1 MKTLKKISLIAS
13 MFIPA
18 VALISCETTKKSEKQ
33 TQEQQDVK
41 ELQSPKKHRDGIVLE
56 EFVYTTADFPSA
68 HSATLVELE
77 NGELLCSFFG
87 GTKERHPDVEI
98 KLSRKKPGGTWS
110 APRSIADGVQE
121 DGERLP
127 TWNPVLF
134 QNSKDTLTLYYKI
147 GPSPSTWW
155 GMQKISTDGG
165 HTWSQARR
173 LEENI
178 IGPVKNKPIALE
190 DGTILSGSSTEGDG
204 WKVHVERS
212 TNGGKTWK
220 IIGPLNNA
228 ETLGAIQPTLLT
240 YADGSIQMLSRT
252 RTEVEYISENWSK
265 DKGKTWSEM
274 SLTELPNN
282 NSGLDAVTLND
293 GRQLLIY
300 NHSTRKQ
307 EGMGHKGRGVI
318 NLSVSNDGKKWDAA
332 LVLDYLDEPE
342 KQFSYP
348 AIIQTSDGLVH
359 IVYTWHR
366 KRIKHVVVDPDRLTT
381 YPIVDGKWPAD
392 EIPLITSTEK

>member
-1 MKTLKKISLIAS
+1 MKTHKKLSLFTSIL
-13 MFIPA
+13 
-18 VALISCETTKKSEKQ
+18 VLALAINACETTKKSEKQ
-33 TQEQQDVK
+33 TQKAQDNLEPK
-41 ELQSPKKHRDGIVLE
+41 EHRDGIVLE
-56 EFVYTTADFPSA
+56 EFVYTEADFPQC

-98 KLSRKKPGGTWS
+98 KLARKKPGGNWS

-121 DGERLP
+121 EGERLP

-134 QNSKDTLTLYYKI
+134 QNSKDTLSIYYKI

-165 HTWSQARR
+165 HSWGPAIT
-173 LEENI
+173 LDENV
-178 IGPVKNKPIALE
+178 IGPVKNKPILLE
-190 DGTILSGSSTEGDG
+190 DGTILSGSSTEDDG
-204 WKVHVERS
+204 WQVHVERS
-212 TNGGKTWK
+212 TNGGKSWD
-220 IIGPLNNA
+220 IIGPLNDA

-240 YADGSIQMLSRT
+240 YPDGRIQMLSRT
-252 RTEVEYISENWSK
+252 RTEVEYISETWSE
-265 DKGKTWSEM
+265 DNGKTWSEM
-274 SLTELPNN
+274 SLTDLPNN
-282 NSGLDAVTLND
+282 NSGLDAVTLQD

-307 EGMGHKGRGVI
+307 EGMGHKGRGVL
-318 NLSVSNDGKKWDAA
+318 NLAVSKDGKNWEAA
-332 LVLDYLDEPE
+332 LVLDYLDQPE

-359 IVYTWHR
+359 IAYTWHR
-366 KRIKHVVVDPDRLTT
+366 KRIKHVVVDPDKLTT
-381 YPIVDGKWPAD
+381 YPIVDGKWPTD
-392 EIPLITSTEK
+392 KIPLITSTEK